1 MGSSRTLAAPS
12 TFELPPVKG
21 SRFLASLAPVESE
34 DEASAFIAQLRAAMP
49 DATHHCWAWT
59 LASGRSRCSDDG
71 EPGGS
76 AGRPILARIE
86 GKELEDVVV
95 VVSRWYGGTKLGVGG
110 LIRAYGGCAGKALD
124 AAEILERPRTR
135 SLALSFDYSDTAAI
149 QSVLSAEGLSP
160 GATTYGAQVEQ
171 TLAVPEDSA
180 ARIAAALIDATA
192 GRARARWLDPE
203 SP

>member
-21 SRFLASLAPVESE
+21 SRFLASLAPVASE
-34 DEASAFIAQLRAAMP
+34 DEASAFLAELRARMP
-49 DATHHCWAWT
+49 DATHHCWAWK
-59 LASGRSRCSDDG
+59 LASGRTRCSDDG

-110 LIRAYGGCAGKALD
+110 LIRAYGGCAGKAID
-124 AAEILERPRTR
+124 AAQILERPRTR
-135 SLALSFDYSDTAAI
+135 TLVLSFDYSDTAAI
-149 QSVLSAEGLSP
+149 QAVLSAEGLAP
-160 GATTYGAQVEQ
+160 AATEYGARVAQ
-171 TLAVPEDSA
+171 TLAVPEDHA
-180 ARIAAALIDATA
+180 PRIAAALVDATA
-192 GRARARWLDPE
+192 GRALARWPDPE